1 MKKNVMLSL
10 LLCLAVFLFAVLLYR
25 DRHMIRFKEDGN
37 GQLCLEVKYDLGY
50 KTIKPW
56 FSEDD
61 GIWYFFLP
69 SHIDDDQIWCGELEE
84 NALCADG
91 VYIAKNMTYTSGQLY
106 SLAYHDETYQ
116 VVFRQTTNLS
126 TLFIDTDS
134 GSMDYVHAD
143 KENEEAGRILSV
155 DNQGKVFYEGELD
168 KISGRGN
175 ATWGFDKKPYH
186 IKLSSEGELAG
197 LSAASGWNLLA
208 MRFDGDKIHSK
219 LCFDIEKILGGR
231 NSVENTW
238 VNLYTNGEYR
248 GIYLL
253 TGTVGG
259 QDDFNQM
266 QDEFLLEKEISG
278 RYEEKSFFLTE
289 NGNPFVVVRPKEVSR
304 EALDSIAEIIQ
315 HTEDAINAQEISDVI
330 DVDSFAV
337 QFLVDEISLN
347 YDAFRTSA
355 YIYKRAGV
363 PQIYA
368 GPAWDYDAAFG
379 EYVHRGEEW
388 VNPDGTVLVQ
398 GENQLDWYDKLYAND
413 VFYDYV
419 ADKYEEKLSELE
431 ALFTDG
437 IEEYALLIADSAAND
452 DLRWR
457 WTEDTLYR
465 AGTYQTWE
473 NDVRYLQYFCINRLK
488 VLCLRWDA
496 GTVDSEWTGT
506 GELHNISFR
515 ADDEVLLT
523 LKVKDGDT
531 INTEDIEEL
540 GRYTAGSWTFSY
552 SGETFN
558 QYLPILEDCE
568 LVFVPW

>member
-238 VNLYTNGEYR
+238 VNLY
-248 GIYLL
+248 
-253 TGTVGG
+253 
-259 QDDFNQM
+259 
-266 QDEFLLEKEISG
+266 
-278 RYEEKSFFLTE
+278 
-289 NGNPFVVVRPKEVSR
+289 
-304 EALDSIAEIIQ
+304 
-315 HTEDAINAQEISDVI
+315 
-330 DVDSFAV
+330 
-337 QFLVDEISLN
+337 
-347 YDAFRTSA
+347 
-355 YIYKRAGV
+355 
-363 PQIYA
+363 
-368 GPAWDYDAAFG
+368 
-379 EYVHRGEEW
+379 
-388 VNPDGTVLVQ
+388 
-398 GENQLDWYDKLYAND
+398 AND